1 MEHLEPSTLHEEPT
15 SLHLPTLQKEG
26 FQSTFRRTFLAGPNG
41 QVGADPYATPQ
52 AEIPLY

>member
-1 MEHLEPSTLHEEPT
+1 MEPSTLHEEPT